1 MLGIIWQL
9 VRKHTINKV
18 QKSIN
23 RSSSLRASTQL
34 TTGKS
39 PVVVPSKVQ
48 KKLEDPIS
56 IEIDDPLKEIEEKKE
71 KYVP

>member
-9 VRKHTINKV
+9 VRKYTITKV

-34 TTGKS
+34 ATGSS
-39 PVVVPSKVQ
+39 PIVIPPKVQ
-48 KKLEDPIS
+48 KKLQDPVS
-56 IEIDDPLKEIEEKKE
+56 IELDDPLKAIEEKKQ
-71 KYVP
+71 